1 VDYASSKAGAGVAA
15 ADAATTS
22 VKIVVAGGFGVGKT
36 TFVGSVSEITPLTT
50 EAVMTSASDR
60 LDDLSHTPDKTTT
73 TVAMDF
79 GRVTLDAGLILYL
92 FGTPGQHRFWF
103 MWDDLI
109 HGAIGAVVLVDT
121 RRLAD
126 SFPAV
131 DYFEAAGLP
140 FIVAI
145 NGFNGDVRHKMDDVG
160 EALAVS
166 PHVPVVQCDARDR
179 GSTQSAL
186 ISLVEHAMAVQIGG
200 ARPRHSAAGWAGEGA
215 VPGREPAP
223 PTARQLCSGD
233 RAFAIST
240 RCAC

>member
-1 VDYASSKAGAGVAA
+1 MILRAVRTSICSKGCLVDSVRSSVAQPG
-15 ADAATTS
+15 ADAPAMTS

-50 EAVMTSASDR
+50 EAVMTAASAGV
-60 LDDLSHTPDKTTT
+60 DDLSHVPDKTTT

-140 FIVAI
+140 FIIGI
-145 NGFNGDVRHKMDDVG
+145 NGFFGELPHTTQDVQ
-160 EALAVS
+160 EALSVS
-166 PHVPVVQCDARDR
+166 PNVPIVECDARGR
-179 GSTQSAL
+179 ASTKATL
-186 ISLVEHAMAVQIGG
+186 IALVEHAMTMQMSM
-200 ARPRHSAAGWAGEGA
+200 R
-215 VPGREPAP
+215 
-223 PTARQLCSGD
+223 
-233 RAFAIST
+233 
-240 RCAC
+240 